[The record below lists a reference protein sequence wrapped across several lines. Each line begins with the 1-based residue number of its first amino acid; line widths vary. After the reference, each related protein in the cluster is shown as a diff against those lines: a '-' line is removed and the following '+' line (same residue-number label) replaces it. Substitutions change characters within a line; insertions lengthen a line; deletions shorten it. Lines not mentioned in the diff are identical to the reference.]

1 MSGHI
6 GLQARKGSIV
16 ASEFRKGKIYPSEK
30 SIIRDKET
38 GIAIWQMTN
47 YPANHSNL
55 YYTKTSFTPDGKN
68 IVILSCRTGYSNL
81 YSISLD
87 SGVILQLTDHKE
99 DISQLSPCISPDGK
113 YVYYTLGN
121 SIRSVN
127 LLTLKEYTLM
137 ENPNYYPGTLS
148 ISNDGKFLIT
158 RLTPGIANLRGKL
171 KQLFNY
177 FKSPFNSELTI
188 LNVIRSLLQSVLSR
202 FKYSKKPYYIVRIST
217 DKPFT
222 CNYIKELSYGG
233 ITLLSPDNKHI
244 LCHKSEQEIWC
255 CDIDGKNYHHLY
267 GHGTGKWL
275 THPNWLSNNEI
286 IVADWPNGLIAINLN
301 GRIREISKF
310 NFRHPTVRPDGSLIA
325 CDTTLPDTGL
335 YAINPVNGE
344 KKVLFYPKSSE
355 QKQWAKSSPPKRSPF
370 IPFFIKDQFGS
381 EWHHTHQSFSP
392 DGKKI
397 IFNSTR
403 GGKYSQVFI
412 AFLEGIIE

>member
-1 MSGHI
+1 MDNHFS
-6 GLQARKGSIV
+6 QSSNSNKVTEMFQKG
-16 ASEFRKGKIYPSEK
+16 RTYPSEK
-30 SIIRDKET
+30 IITKDSKT
-38 GIAIWQMTN
+38 GIPIWQMTN

-113 YVYYTLGN
+113 YVYYSLGN

-127 LLTLKEYTLM
+127 LLTLEECLLM
-137 ENPNYYPGTLS
+137 KTPYYYSESLS
-148 ISNDGKFLIT
+148 INNDGRFLIT
-158 RLTPGIANLRGKL
+158 RLNPGVTNIRGMIRR
-171 KQLFNY
+171 LFNRP
-177 FKSPFNSELTI
+177 KSLFNNELPI
-188 LNVIRSLLQSVLSR
+188 LNTLHKLLQAILSH
-202 FKYSKKPYYIVRIST
+202 FKYSKKYYIVSIAT
-217 DKPFT
+217 DKPYS
-222 CNYIKELSYGG
+222 CNYIKELDFGG
-233 ITLLSPDNKHI
+233 ITLPSPDNNHI
-244 LCHKSEQEIWC
+244 LCHKSEREIWC
-255 CDIDGKNYHHLY
+255 CDLDGGNYRHLY

-286 IVADWPNGLIAINLN
+286 IVADWPNALIAINLN
-301 GRIREISKF
+301 GRVREISKF
-310 NFRHPTVRPDGSLIA
+310 NFRHPTVSPDGSLIA

-335 YAINPVNGE
+335 YAISPVNGE
-344 KKVLFYPKSSE
+344 KKVLFYPESSE
-355 QKQWAKSSPPKRSPF
+355 QKQWATDSPPRTFFPF
-370 IPFFIKDQFGS
+370 SIREPYGS